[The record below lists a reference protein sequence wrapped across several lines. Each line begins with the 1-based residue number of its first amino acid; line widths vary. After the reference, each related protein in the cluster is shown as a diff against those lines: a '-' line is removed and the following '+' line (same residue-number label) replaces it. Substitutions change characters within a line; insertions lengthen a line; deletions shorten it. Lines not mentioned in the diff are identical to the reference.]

1 MANRSTRRGS
11 GPSGSGQT
19 GPVQAIAEP
28 EVRRWPHP
36 IPQSCAPAAE
46 DAAMHYIRCALSYQN
61 ELLSEIKTLLEKL
74 AADREEAPAPLDKP
88 DQPG

>member
-1 MANRSTRRGS
+1 MANRSSRRGN

-36 IPQSCAPAAE
+36 IPQPCAPEEE

-74 AADREEAPAPLDKP
+74 AADREEEPAPLDKP
-88 DQPG
+88 DRSE